1 MRAGLRNL
9 PGVSRNVLFTITAA
23 IAMFSVA
30 CGKRGSAS
38 TGATLPTT
46 PPPAP
51 DEPKGSPQPK
61 LPTIQLF
68 VGTNEITAEIAR
80 TPRQIETGMMWRT
93 ELGEM
98 EGMLFVFPRPE
109 QRSFW
114 MKNCPLPMTCA
125 YIAPDGKIL
134 ETRDMIPHETRGIF
148 SKTASVQFVLEMNR
162 DWFKDHGVAPG
173 AVIASEHGPLRET
186 FFQR

>member
-1 MRAGLRNL
+1 MAAGLRNL
-9 PGVSRNVLFTITAA
+9 PGVSRNTILVIMAA
-23 IAMFSVA
+23 IALFSVA
-30 CGKRGSAS
+30 CGKHGNATPSS
-38 TGATLPTT
+38 TLPQTQ
-46 PPPAP
+46 PAP
-51 DEPKGSPQPK
+51 AKGSPQPK

-93 ELGEM
+93 KLGEM
-98 EGMLFVFPRPE
+98 EGMLFVFPRPD

-125 YIAPDGKIL
+125 YIAPDGEIL

-148 SKTASVQFVLEMNR
+148 SRTSSVQFVLEMNR
-162 DWFKDHGVAPG
+162 DWFKTHGVAPG

>member
-1 MRAGLRNL
+1 M
-9 PGVSRNVLFTITAA
+9 SRNTILIVSLLLAVLAA
-23 IAMFSVA
+23 A
-30 CGKRGSAS
+30 CGRPGSA
-38 TGATLPTT
+38 T
-46 PPPAP
+46 PASAIPKTSPQPAP
-51 DEPKGSPQPK
+51 TEPVGSPQPR
-61 LPTIQLF
+61 LPTVQLF

-125 YIAPDGKIL
+125 YIAPDGEIL

-162 DWFKDHGVAPG
+162 DWFKKHGVAPG